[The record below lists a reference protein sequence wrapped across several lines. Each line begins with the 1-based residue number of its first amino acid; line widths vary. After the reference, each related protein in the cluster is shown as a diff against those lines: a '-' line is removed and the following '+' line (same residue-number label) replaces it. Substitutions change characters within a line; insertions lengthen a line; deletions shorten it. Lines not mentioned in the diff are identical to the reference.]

1 MDKATRGQV
10 KRHNRRLVMRA
21 LVRKLA
27 DNRAALSV
35 ATQLTKPTIGTI
47 VSELIDAGYVS
58 EIGYGISTSS
68 GGKRPTL
75 IEFVPTARQVIAV
88 SIAQD
93 EIIAQLAYL
102 DGTVVAR
109 HHMVFD
115 DNDDIQQALYCTINA
130 LIAQKDAELLCIG
143 VGLSGIV
150 DSSSGIV
157 VHSESLRW
165 TGLPLAQNLTKMYDV
180 PSYIGNNTELSTRV
194 QVRQSTRDSD
204 HLVTVSIGDAIEI
217 GSTFGGDI
225 YQHSED
231 IGQLFVPKLNKS
243 VGTLRWKTV
252 KATAKK
258 LIEEH
263 PNSVL
268 ASQKFT
274 YLLLRRAVM
283 LGEAPALELLDEMA
297 TILAHVYRW
306 IIGLMRPSEIVLAG
320 SMSELGQV
328 LLDAVEEKLHHAESN
343 RALTYARLT
352 LAQANYLS
360 LEGALVYALQEELG
374 I

>member
-21 LVRKLA
+21 LVTKIA
-27 DNRAALSV
+27 DNRAALAI
-35 ATQLTKPTIGTI
+35 ATGLTKPTIGTI
-47 VSELIDAGYVS
+47 ISELIDAGYVS
-58 EIGYGISTSS
+58 EIGYGESTSS

-102 DGTVVAR
+102 DGSVVAR
-109 HHMVFD
+109 HHSLISE
-115 DNDDIQQALYCTINA
+115 NDDIQDALHSTINA
-130 LIAQKDAELLCIG
+130 LIAQKDTELLCIG
-143 VGLSGIV
+143 IGVSGIV
-150 DSSSGIV
+150 DSFAGIV

-165 TGLPLAQNLTKMYDV
+165 TGLPLAQNLMKKYKV
-180 PSYIGNNTELSTRV
+180 SCYIGNNTELATRV
-194 QVRQSTRDSD
+194 QVRQSMQKSD
-204 HLVTVSIGDAIEI
+204 HLVTVSIDDAIEI

-225 YQHSED
+225 YQHGED
-231 IGQLFVPKLNKS
+231 IGQLPVPKLNTT
-243 VGTLRWKTV
+243 VGALRWKAI
-252 KATAKK
+252 KLKAKK
-258 LIEEH
+258 IIAKH
-263 PNSVL
+263 PDSVL

-274 YLLLRRAVM
+274 YLLLRRAIN
-283 LGEAPALELLDEMA
+283 LGETPALELLDEIA
-297 TILAHVYRW
+297 TIVAHVYHW

-328 LLDAVEEKLHHAESN
+328 LIDAVEKKLRHEDTH

-352 LAQANYLS
+352 LAQTNYLS

>member
-21 LVRKLA
+21 LVTKIA
-27 DNRAALSV
+27 DNRAALAI
-35 ATQLTKPTIGTI
+35 ATGLTKPTIGTI
-47 VSELIDAGYVS
+47 ISELIDAGYVS
-58 EIGYGISTSS
+58 EIGYGESTSS

-102 DGTVVAR
+102 DGSVVAR
-109 HHMVFD
+109 HSIAIHES
-115 DNDDIQQALYCTINA
+115 DNTEQALYSAINA
-130 LIAQKDAELLCIG
+130 LMAQKDTDLLCIG

-150 DSSSGIV
+150 DRSAGIV

-165 TGLPLAQNLTKMYDV
+165 TGLPLAQNLMKKYKV
-180 PSYIGNNTELSTRV
+180 SCYIGNNTELATRV
-194 QVRQSTRDSD
+194 QVRQSMQKTE
-204 HLVTVSIGDAIEI
+204 HLVTVSIDDAIEI

-225 YQHSED
+225 YQHGED
-231 IGQLFVPKLNKS
+231 IGQLPVPKLNTT
-243 VGTLRWKTV
+243 VGALRWKAI
-252 KATAKK
+252 KLKAKK
-258 LIEEH
+258 IIAKH
-263 PNSVL
+263 PDSVL

-274 YLLLRRAVM
+274 YLLLRRAVN
-283 LGEAPALELLDEMA
+283 LGEAPALELLDEIA
-297 TILAHVYRW
+297 TIVAHVYHW

-320 SMSELGQV
+320 SMSELGQI
-328 LLDAVEEKLHHAESN
+328 LIDAVEEKLRQEDTH

-352 LAQANYLS
+352 LAQTNYLS